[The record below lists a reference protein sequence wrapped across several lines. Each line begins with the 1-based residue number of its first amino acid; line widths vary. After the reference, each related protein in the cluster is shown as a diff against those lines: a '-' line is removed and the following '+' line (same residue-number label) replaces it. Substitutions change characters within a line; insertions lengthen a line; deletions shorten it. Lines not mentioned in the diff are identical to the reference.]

1 MIKNVINYEYG
12 KMRLFKLDF
21 TTMLDIYQKKEANI
35 EDLKKIK
42 KKWKVYITKDV
53 GSKSIKLPD
62 YLTRTNDM
70 TKSEIIIGK
79 YKGYAYENDTLFVAL
94 YDLQDPSVQLELSTL
109 GLSFG
114 DMFYYNVNTNIRCGF
129 RYSYITYVIDKAVS
143 DKLNKD
149 IYFINSDEINFYD
162 VGTTD
167 LSFDECLYLKK
178 ILVEKNNYGG
188 YSLIKNNKQ
197 NIDFYNSLISSLNVR
212 NNIESIIFLLHVT
225 SSRLP
230 DNHLMNIAI
239 SYIDYIVMKKCG
251 ENMQL
256 HPGSVRYLYSMD
268 IGAIDK
274 LVSLGFIKPG
284 NRQLFINNIEKKK
297 Q

>member
-42 KKWKVYITKDV
+42 KKWKVYVTKDI
-53 GSKSIKLPD
+53 GSKSIKLPN
-62 YLTRTNDM
+62 YLTRTNDI

-79 YKGYAYENDTLFVAL
+79 YRGHVYDNDTLFVAL

-114 DMFYYNVNTNIRCGF
+114 DMFYYTQNTNVKCAF
-129 RYSYITYVIDKAVS
+129 RYSYITFVIDKKIS
-143 DKLNKD
+143 DKISKD
-149 IYFINSDEINFYD
+149 IYFIESDTINLYE

-178 ILVEKNNYGG
+178 ILVEKNKYGN
-188 YSLIKNNKQ
+188 YSLIPNNKQ
-197 NIDFYNSLISSLNVR
+197 NIDFYNSLVSSLNVR
-212 NNIESIIFLLHVT
+212 NNIESIIFLLHIT
-225 SSRLP
+225 HSRLP

-239 SYIDYIVMKKCG
+239 DYINHVIRKKCK
-251 ENMQL
+251 ENMQQI
-256 HPGSVRYLYSMD
+256 PVSIRYMHNMK
-268 IGAIDK
+268 IETIDK
-274 LVSLGFIKPG
+274 FISLGIIKPE
-284 NRQLFINNIEKKK
+284 NRQLFINNIEKK
-297 Q
+297 